1 MNINLGEGID
11 VNAQTLMTGRGCVIG
26 QSGSGK
32 SYLVGVIVEEL
43 SKAKLPFMIVDTEG
57 EYRSLKSAFNVLWVG
72 NEKDADV
79 RIDVDLKKLFA
90 ESIAN
95 NLPII
100 FDVSEVMDKQA
111 SVYSA
116 LSALYEVEEEKKKP
130 FLVVIE
136 EADKFAPQIV
146 HPSANPVEEISV
158 RGRKRGIG
166 LLVATQRPANVSKN
180 VLAQCGY
187 GFIGKLSIENDLQ
200 AVSVLFED
208 RKKLNSLPMLATGT
222 FMTFGLPF
230 KNAIE
235 VKKRLVEHV
244 GGTPKIEEIREQ
256 SVKVDSV
263 IRELKSS
270 REGYEGE
277 AVAAEETPKRSTPA
291 KFMNID
297 VIKGS
302 FGVDKATEYASR
314 LTKKK
319 FVVFGSSVERVDSIK
334 QKFMQV
340 TLFSLR
346 VPSGSKNEFS
356 EYYAIVKGNELVD
369 FRKKLKFTRTHIE
382 KPAKLSP
389 DDIAVATLLARRG
402 KANFDFLIKRSGIK
416 EERLMKALSHLKRV
430 KIVSEEKDTY
440 LIKDYRKAL
449 LKEMPQTEKLR
460 VDQGTVMNFD
470 AKMSKTSTELMSNLL
485 PGTQVMSATDVFIP
499 VDEITLRR
507 GNRVRLFLLDGL
519 YGGRLQ
525 A

>member
-1 MNINLGEGID
+1 MNINLGEGVD

-43 SKAKLPFMIVDTEG
+43 SRARLPFMIVDTEG
-57 EYRSLKSAFNVLWVG
+57 EYRSLKSAFNILWVG

-79 RIDVDLKKLFA
+79 RMDVDLKKLFA
-90 ESIAN
+90 ESIEN

-116 LSALYEVEEEKKKP
+116 LSALYEVEEEKKRP

-146 HPSANPVEEISV
+146 HPRANPVEEISV

-208 RKKLNSLPMLATGT
+208 RKKLNSLPSLATGT

-230 KNAIE
+230 KSAVE

-244 GGTPKIEEIREQ
+244 GGTPRIEEVREQ

-270 REGYEGE
+270 REEYEGG
-277 AVAAEETPKRSTPA
+277 AAEEISQKGTPA
-291 KFMNID
+291 RFIKID
-297 VIKGS
+297 AIKGS
-302 FGVDKATEYASR
+302 FGVDKATEFASR

-319 FVVFGSSVERVDSIK
+319 FVVFGSSVERVDSVK
-334 QKFMQV
+334 QKFVQA

-346 VPSGSKNEFS
+346 VPSGSKTEFS
-356 EYYAIVKGNELVD
+356 EYYAIVKGNELID
-369 FRKKLKFTRTHIE
+369 FRKKLKFTKAHIE
-382 KPAKLSP
+382 KPAKMSP
-389 DDIAVATLLARRG
+389 DDVAVATLLARKG
-402 KANFDFLIKRSGIK
+402 KANFDFLIKRSGLK
-416 EERLMKALSHLKRV
+416 EERLMGALSHLKRV
-430 KIVSEEKDTY
+430 KIVSEEKGAY
-440 LIKDYRKAL
+440 SIKDYRKSL

-470 AKMSKTSTELMSNLL
+470 AKMPKTAAELISNLL

-499 VDEITLRR
+499 INEITLRQD
-507 GNRVRLFLLDGL
+507 NRVRLFLLDGL
-519 YGGRLQ
+519 YGDRLQ
-525 A
+525 S